1 LEHCTIFS
9 IMVEPVEPFLPADGV
24 DTVRRIGG
32 RPKVRARNRRRV
44 LDAARALVDAGGMDA
59 LSMRALAERAGVS
72 ATTLYNLFGTKDE
85 VVRTLALDILGAI
98 DAEFL
103 DIVDPDPIERMRARI
118 QRLVEHVIDE
128 APPSLVWAVLDDP
141 VLTEQL
147 NAQWASRHLV
157 QDAIVEAMKAGL
169 LRRDLD
175 ANVLAEHVR
184 AGLLHQQRLWAAGAI
199 DAATYRAA
207 ASYCVDLALL
217 TVATDS
223 TRARLLRSVR
233 RAERTLRVPPD
244 D

>member
-1 LEHCTIFS
+1 
-9 IMVEPVEPFLPADGV
+9 
-24 DTVRRIGG
+24 
-32 RPKVRARNRRRV
+32 
-44 LDAARALVDAGGMDA
+44 
-59 LSMRALAERAGVS
+59 
-72 ATTLYNLFGTKDE
+72 
-85 VVRTLALDILGAI
+85 
-98 DAEFL
+98 
-103 DIVDPDPIERMRARI
+103 
-118 QRLVEHVIDE
+118 
-128 APPSLVWAVLDDP
+128 VWAVLDDP